1 MTAAVTQR
9 IINRLQTLP
18 DDSEAIIMNFIATIE
33 PEQPADREAAERK
46 ARADA
51 FLDSFM
57 NVEIDEQAIADFRER
72 STI

>member
-1 MTAAVTQR
+1 M
-9 IINRLQTLP
+9 LQLVP
-18 DDSEAIIMNFIATIE
+18 DDKEPLILNFIATF
-33 PEQPADREAAERK
+33 EQPMDNEAAERK

-57 NVEIDEQAIADFRER
+57 NVEIDEQAITDFRER

>member
-9 IINRLQTLP
+9 IINRLQPLS
-18 DDSEAIIMNFIATIE
+18 DDNESIIMNFIAAIE
-33 PEQPADREAAERK
+33 SGLPANREAAERK

-51 FLDSFM
+51 FLESFM
-57 NVEIDEQAIADFRER
+57 KVDIDEQAIVDFRER

>member
-9 IINRLQTLP
+9 IVNRLQTLP
-18 DDSEAIIMNFIATIE
+18 DNSETVIMNFIATIE
-33 PEQPADREAAERK
+33 PEQSVDEEAARRK

-57 NVEIDEQAIADFRER
+57 NVEIDEQAIRDFRER